1 MNTLVVYYS
10 KTGNT
15 EKVAKSIIE
24 KKNCDFDILQ
34 YDAKGKLMS
43 SKLEPALYDH
53 VILLSPVWAFSLAD
67 PMKQYIHK
75 YKADI
80 KQYDLVVT
88 CGGFGLSGCIK
99 NCLSSIGFPPQNA
112 MKFRSKQVKSGDFDI
127 SAVI

>member
-15 EKVAKSIIE
+15 EKVAKAIIE
-24 KKNCDFDILQ
+24 KKNCDFDILE
-34 YDAKGKLMS
+34 YDDKTKKMS
-43 SKLEPALYDH
+43 SKLDPALYEH
-53 VILLSPVWAFSLAD
+53 IILLSPIWAFSLAE
-67 PMKQYIHK
+67 PMKQYILKHN
-75 YKADI
+75 AAI

-88 CGGFGLSGCIK
+88 CGGIGLRGCIK
-99 NCLSSIGFPPQNA
+99 NCLSSIGFPPRNA